1 MEKLYIEATKSSP
14 MIDFDPES
22 RILRIEGE
30 SYPENA
36 IGFYKPAISWL
47 VDYMNNERKPAVLQ
61 IALTYINTS
70 STKAL
75 LTIFDILDEAANMGT
90 KVKVEWYYDPEDDI
104 LKEFG
109 EDISEDL
116 TIEFEIKKM
125 EEE

>member
-1 MEKLYIEATKSSP
+1 MEKLHIEATKSSP
-14 MIDFDPES
+14 KIDFDPAT

-36 IGFYKPAISWL
+36 IGFYKPAINWL
-47 VDYMNNERKPAVLQ
+47 VDYMNSESKPATLQ

-75 LTIFDILDEAANMGT
+75 LTIFDILDEAAGMGT
-90 KVKVEWYYDPEDDI
+90 RVKVEWFYDPDDDI

-116 TIEFEIKKM
+116 TIDFEIKEM
-125 EEE
+125 SL